1 MATDNDTKLTRYTS
15 AVTIVTADTMNKI
28 YGGEFGYNETVDEFD
43 PLVFGHVHDGKHEDG
58 HASKILLTS
67 GAHIRGYLGNANLGG
82 TDGTTPA
89 VRYSNILC
97 YSDAVYGSPA
107 ARRAAAAAG
116 GFDLEILAIPEY
128 TEDPVT
134 GERCYYLDLS
144 NSAGG
149 IDGSIQ
155 FNEAG
160 AFSGNQDLFYDYTNE
175 RFGLGTNTPERK
187 AHIVDNSNPPL
198 RIEGIGAGSGTVLV
212 VDGNGDIY
220 SDASIGP
227 DQNLFDSV
235 ALNNAGGGT
244 QTGDATITAD
254 TTTDTLTL
262 SAGTNITLDG
272 NAGGDTITISSTGG
286 TPGGSYRSIQ
296 FHDNLVPAG
305 FAGDDALTYNDVPGG
320 TGASG
325 PILRIKNT
333 TGSDNNLDRRA
344 EIRFGG
350 VDSGSADQ
358 LTSSIVARHLTYGAG
373 PATGVVHGINA
384 GSMILRTNNPN
395 TGLERAVL
403 ISSHSIFD
411 DRAHVGI
418 GAVDYSDPPTPGG
431 FTTPA
436 RRLHIKELS
445 IEDDPPQ
452 GYSPLRINDLKNGV
466 GQLMVWDRG
475 LGDSWPQTGSPPYHE
490 GDVYYVPN
498 GDENDILKINGDGY
512 PEWGPAAG
520 ANSFDQINLDNAGL
534 TGSKSEGVITGDTVP
549 AAQAAGSETL
559 TIFAGN
565 NILLKGNLGTDSI
578 VISAPNR
585 VYSQWLSA
593 GDWVPK
599 NGIVGRAPK
608 YTLLNTPNRDIAYKY
623 VIDNTTNDSCV
634 FYATVSLPVDGQLSG
649 GVGTSTDGSQQS
661 ALPDAASAN
670 DRYKDSVPLFATKTT
685 TNSDTP
691 SSCRITAYFII
702 QGGNQD
708 GEIVNLRVT
717 ASYGNSGTNYVIQS
731 VSDGELLQGI
741 SWNAAVDNDVPN
753 SGDLSNLHSYNSP
766 PLASGLPDGTVMVS
780 DFSPLKIDVGEPSDG
795 FATFRLTVTD
805 FPADP
810 PGNSY
815 FDGLSLETRAST
827 IRLVG
832 TRILWIWE

>member
-220 SDASIGP
+220 SDATIGN
-227 DQNLFDSV
+227 QNLFDSVALNNAGGGTQTGDATITADTPTELLTLSAGTNITLDGNAANDTITISAAGDQDLFETV

-272 NAGGDTITISSTGG
+272 SAGSDTITISATTSSQDAYKFIDLAGNTSGDIDVDATIADDTLTLTGG
-286 TPGGSYRSIQ
+286 TGIRLTGNTAGQSIEI
-296 FHDNLVPAG
+296 DNTQQA
-305 FAGDDALTYNDVPGG
+305 FRTITATSSG
-320 TGASG
+320 TGSSSG
-325 PILRIKNT
+325 A
-333 TGSDNNLDRRA
+333 D
-344 EIRFGG
+344 
-350 VDSGSADQ
+350 VVADQ
-358 LTSSIVARHLTYGAG
+358 V
-373 PATGVVHGINA
+373 
-384 GSMILRTNNPN
+384 
-395 TGLERAVL
+395 
-403 ISSHSIFD
+403 
-411 DRAHVGI
+411 
-418 GAVDYSDPPTPGG
+418 
-431 FTTPA
+431 
-436 RRLHIKELS
+436 
-445 IEDDPPQ
+445 
-452 GYSPLRINDLKNGV
+452 
-466 GQLMVWDRG
+466 
-475 LGDSWPQTGSPPYHE
+475 
-490 GDVYYVPN
+490 
-498 GDENDILKINGDGY
+498 NDILTIEAGDNIDVTLNSGSDKVTVSANI
-512 PEWGPAAG
+512 PAAENQFRSEWVDCERWFPRTG
-520 ANSFDQINLDNAGL
+520 VPVDSFIPGIVLTATRDNLRESKYVTVTGPDQAMGVKVKNDITTDATAGL
-534 TGSKSEGVITGDTVP
+534 PDLPIVAPPSYTADRVSRFFLTTV
-549 AAQAAGSETL
+549 
-559 TIFAGN
+559 
-565 NILLKGNLGTDSI
+565 
-578 VISAPNR
+578 
-585 VYSQWLSA
+585 
-593 GDWVPK
+593 
-599 NGIVGRAPK
+599 
-608 YTLLNTPNRDIAYKY
+608 
-623 VIDNTTNDSCV
+623 
-634 FYATVSLPVDGQLSG
+634 LPYNSQLSG
-649 GVGTSTDGSQQS
+649 SGGDEVISGTHVPVIALTGTQNYPGSIQ
-661 ALPDAASAN
+661 
-670 DRYKDSVPLFATKTT
+670 DRPT
-685 TNSDTP
+685 
-691 SSCRITAYFII
+691 SCRITAYYVLCQPDNKTPKGIYWDPVA
-702 QGGNQD
+702 GD
-708 GEIVNLRVT
+708 NL
-717 ASYGNSGTNYVIQS
+717 Y
-731 VSDGELLQGI
+731 SDGLIILPAPPVSHAGVQFEARLSVRSRTNVAAPPAADGTTNPLLDTRGDGQLLGEHF
-741 SWNAAVDNDVPN
+741 WNPDVGGGVIRTFDAQYAAPV
-753 SGDLSNLHSYNSP
+753 
-766 PLASGLPDGTVMVS
+766 PDGTIMS
-780 DFSPLKIDVGEPSDG
+780 IDFSALPIPVNADLNDG
-795 FATFRLTVTD
+795 LVSFRLEAYHLIVGGIGANQEGVGVD
-805 FPADP
+805 W
-810 PGNSY
+810 
-815 FDGLSLETRAST
+815 LKL
-827 IRLVG
+827 IG
-832 TRILWIWE
+832 TRILWIWD